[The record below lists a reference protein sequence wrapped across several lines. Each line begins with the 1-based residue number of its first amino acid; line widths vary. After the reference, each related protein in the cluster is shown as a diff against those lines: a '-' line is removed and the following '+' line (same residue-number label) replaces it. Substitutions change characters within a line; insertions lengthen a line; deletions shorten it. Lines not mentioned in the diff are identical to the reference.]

1 MMEKEILEYQI
12 KRYYDLFRE
21 DEPYLT
27 LFLMKDNLAQIE
39 EATKAVEW
47 CIKNKKIIR
56 FYPEANKVL
65 RKGYIPTEKMW
76 DIL

>member
-1 MMEKEILEYQI
+1 MMQKEILEYKI

-56 FYPEANKVL
+56 FYPEAEKVL